1 MAPRKK
7 EVEAS
12 ASACAE
18 DVSME
23 EVPAESEG
31 EVLMR
36 DDPHNPAA
44 MMFQEQRLRI
54 LPGSTDTAASFEFKK
69 EDHTLGNAL
78 RYIIMKKYV
87 GPDVEFCGYSIPHPS
102 EELMNVRIQTYTMP
116 AEDALRKGLDDL
128 IDLCDVV
135 ADKFTMAREDH
146 ASRMEE
152 A

>member
-7 EVEAS
+7 EAEKSAAAS
-12 ASACAE
+12 TE
-18 DVSME
+18 DVPMA
-23 EVPAESEG
+23 EVPTESEG

-36 DDPHNPAA
+36 EDPHNPAA

-78 RYIIMKKYV
+78 RYIIMKN
-87 GPDVEFCGYSIPHPS
+87 PDVEFCGYSIPHPS
-102 EELMNVRIQTYTMP
+102 EELMNVRIQTYTMS

-135 ADKFTMAREDH
+135 ADKFTTARQEYMAP
-146 ASRMEE
+146 RMEE
-152 A
+152 